1 LARLEWLS
9 NSDSEREG
17 LMARSKSGSADEPA
31 EVDVQEAEVDEGS
44 ETSSTRQ

>member
-17 LMARSKSGSADEPA
+17 SDGRGQNPVLQTSLQR
-31 EVDVQEAEVDEGS
+31 VDVQEAEW
-44 ETSSTRQ
+44 